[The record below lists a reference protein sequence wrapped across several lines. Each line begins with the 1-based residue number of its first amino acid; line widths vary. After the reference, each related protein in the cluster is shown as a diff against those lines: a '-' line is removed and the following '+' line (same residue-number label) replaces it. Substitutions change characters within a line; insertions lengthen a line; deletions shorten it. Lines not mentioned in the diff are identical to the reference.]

1 MGENRYGSIRSI
13 TYNGEKVK
21 IQNSAKMTEMQG
33 ALQAAGRHKKDRVVD
48 LGDLRKELNIQ
59 TSPVTISITA
69 NADIVNK
76 KFSTS
81 PSRSVREALAEL
93 LDSDSLSGKDRAI
106 LERIWLGYSGGVGWK
121 SDCKRYSGRNI

>member
-59 TSPVTISITA
+59 TSPVAISIT
-69 NADIVNK
+69 DLLRDVNK
-76 KFSTS
+76 KESAVPKAPRGST
-81 PSRSVREALAEL
+81 PST
-93 LDSDSLSGKDRAI
+93 DSKISISEI
-106 LERIWLGYSGGVGWK
+106 LNIVKTYAWMRKTSGGCI
-121 SDCKRYSGRNI
+121 STM